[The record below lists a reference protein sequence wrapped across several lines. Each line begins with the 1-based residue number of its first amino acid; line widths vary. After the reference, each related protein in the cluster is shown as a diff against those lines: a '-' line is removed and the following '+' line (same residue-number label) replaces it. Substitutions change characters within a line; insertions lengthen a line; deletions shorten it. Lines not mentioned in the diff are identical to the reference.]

1 MRKIILGVFT
11 LSLIS
16 ISCSKDKNYTS
27 ATIVDTGDISLNG
40 CGYLIRLADGREE
53 KPLYL
58 PSSFQHDGLKVL
70 VKYHNTGI
78 MDTCRNIPPREFYDQ
93 VVVDDIKRDL

>member
-11 LSLIS
+11 FSLIA
-16 ISCSKDKNYTS
+16 ISCKKDKNYTS
-27 ATIVDTGDISLNG
+27 ATIVDTGDISING
-40 CGYLIRLADGREE
+40 CGYLIRLGDGREE

-58 PSSFQHDGLKVL
+58 PSAYQHDGLKVL
-70 VKYHNTGI
+70 VRFHNTGI

-93 VVVDDIKRDL
+93 VVVDEIKRDL